1 VRRFASLV
9 HDELTARR
17 VVDGYEVSAA
27 GELVGWLEDPKTTA
41 EARCVA
47 RDGDWRFARL
57 RSGDIEATMGTAVI
71 ARYESKLLPGG
82 AIVLPDESRLRLRP
96 PVLGDAWRL
105 RRGRN
110 EVVLEVAPERHGW
123 AIRLNQPARELQP
136 LSLIALFAFHAVLT
150 ELDRP
155 AGGDGPSPPGPVGF

>member
-1 VRRFASLV
+1 MER
-9 HDELTARR
+9 ELLARR
-17 VVDGYEVSAA
+17 VEESWEVRE
-27 GELVGWLEDPKTTA
+27 GDLVFASLEDPKTTA
-41 EARCVA
+41 DARCVA

-57 RSGDIEATMGTAVI
+57 RNGHIEATMGTAVV

-82 AIVLPDESRLRLRP
+82 VIVLGDEARLRMRP
-96 PVLGDAWRL
+96 PVLGDTWRL
-105 RRGRN
+105 RRGRR
-110 EVVLEVAPERHGW
+110 EVVLEVAPQRYGW

-155 AGGDGPSPPGPVGF
+155 TGGAPEGSATVVGF